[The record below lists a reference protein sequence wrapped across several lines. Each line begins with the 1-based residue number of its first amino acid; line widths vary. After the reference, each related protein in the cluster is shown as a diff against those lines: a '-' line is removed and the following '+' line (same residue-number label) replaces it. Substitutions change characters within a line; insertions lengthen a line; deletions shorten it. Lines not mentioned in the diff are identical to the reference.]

1 MATRNNI
8 RVEHAVLVFRNFA
21 GAQKMYNDKGKRNF
35 CVYLDGYDR
44 KGHEFEDPN
53 MIPKYKYGP
62 DYLGPND
69 LIPALQKD
77 GWNVK
82 WTKEREADNGEVYP
96 ARPYIKVNVKYS
108 EDWPQFNPKVLMV
121 KSDGG
126 LTSVDEDTIHMLDT
140 TWISNADLII
150 KPNNY
155 EDRKGIVGG
164 KVSADLKMMYVTPV
178 EDADE
183 DGFDGKYSGGYASD
197 NREPLPF

>member
-1 MATRNNI
+1 MATKFNI
-8 RVEHAVLVFRNFA
+8 RIEHGVLTFRNFA

-44 KGHEFEDPN
+44 KGNTFSDENRVPR
-53 MIPKYKYGP
+53 YKYGP
-62 DYLGPND
+62 DWMSPND
-69 LIPALQKD
+69 LIDALTKD

-82 WTKEREADNGEVYP
+82 WTKESDDGEYP

-108 EDWPQFNPKVLMV
+108 EDWPQFNPKVFMV

-126 LTSVDEDTIHMLDT
+126 LTSIDEDSVHQLDT

-155 EDRKGIVGG
+155 EERKGIANG
-164 KVSADLKMMYVTPV
+164 KVSADLKLMYVTPV
-178 EDADE
+178 EDVDE
-183 DGFDGKYSGGYASD
+183 DDDFDGKYGNAGFNGVDDSS
-197 NREPLPF
+197 LPF

>member
-44 KGHEFEDPN
+44 KGHEFEDPD

-62 DYLGPND
+62 DYLGPNE

-82 WTKEREADNGEVYP
+82 WTKESDDGEYP
-96 ARPYIKVNVKYS
+96 SRPYIKVNVKYS

-121 KSDGG
+121 KRDGG

-155 EDRKGIVGG
+155 EERKGIADG
-164 KVSADLKMMYVTPV
+164 KVSADLKMMYITPV

-183 DGFDGKYSGGYASD
+183 DDFDGKYSSASYTAGD
-197 NREPLPF
+197 GEPLPF